1 MCSATLRRLRA
12 RWAAHVGGEQ
22 QMRPGTPERPAVR
35 ENLPVRGLAVVG
47 AATGDLIQRHG
58 RDLPDDAYDF
68 AGGNAHLRPP
78 GADGRAQLGRH
89 DRRRPGSSRG
99 GAAGRPGD
107 PRRRRPSTSR
117 PAGSGLDG
125 VIDCWRT
132 RRPPPKPVTV
142 VHPDST
148 PGLPAAA
155 LPGPAGGPGARAAG
169 PGVVAGGDDG
179 RQPSP
184 PPRTL
189 APGLHRQRFRRRTKP
204 RAPAH
209 QFPPPGSPQR
219 RGPCRLRCRVAPGS
233 KVEFTEKLRETWP

>member
-1 MCSATLRRLRA
+1 
-12 RWAAHVGGEQ
+12 
-22 QMRPGTPERPAVR
+22 MRPRTPERPAVR

-89 DRRRPGSSRG
+89 DRRRPRSSRG

-132 RRPPPKPVTV
+132 RRPPPSPSPLLRPIRRRGGRTTRSAATLTV
-142 VHPDST
+142 AVPR
-148 PGLPAAA
+148 PGRFGDLTR
-155 LPGPAGGPGARAAG
+155 PAGHHPLNIRSGRRYGSPPVSRSQAARAATG
-169 PGVVAGGDDG
+169 PLMRTFLGEVRTAPVRCAGGRACG
-179 RQPSP
+179 RAGFRSSP
-184 PPRTL
+184 PATSERDHST
-189 APGLHRQRFRRRTKP
+189 R
-204 RAPAH
+204 
-209 QFPPPGSPQR
+209 
-219 RGPCRLRCRVAPGS
+219 
-233 KVEFTEKLRETWP
+233 